1 MIKTTEKIIYLKY
14 TYTYNMG
21 IHPDRVLLSESI
33 RTSTYN
39 PVIAEI
45 KVRSPS
51 KGDLLRDRDP
61 LDILRAYERAG
72 AVGIS
77 YITEKD
83 RFGGDIRVFKEICDE
98 SSLPVLR
105 KDFITDKRE
114 IEETAELG
122 ASAILLIAR
131 MLGERTTEF
140 VDTALEE
147 GLDTLV
153 EIHNPED
160 LTFLE
165 DARTTLLGIN
175 NRDIEKLEMD
185 NGDVSVTERM
195 VSKIK
200 RRDIQIVSESGI
212 KNLEDVERA
221 LKVSDAILVGT
232 AFMEEKDPE
241 EITRSFVM
249 GRRENNA

>member
-1 MIKTTEKIIYLKY
+1 MR
-14 TYTYNMG
+14 
-21 IHPDRVLLSESI
+21 IHLDRVLLSESI
-33 RTSTYN
+33 RSSTYN

-51 KGDLLRDRDP
+51 KGDLLRNRDP

-131 MLGERTTEF
+131 MLGEKTAEF

-153 EIHNPED
+153 EIHDPED

-175 NRDIEKLEMD
+175 NRDIEKMEMD

-195 VSKIK
+195 VSKIVSKIK

-212 KNLEDVERA
+212 KNLEDVKRA

-232 AFMEEKDPE
+232 ALMEEKDPE
-241 EITRSFVM
+241 EITRSFVR